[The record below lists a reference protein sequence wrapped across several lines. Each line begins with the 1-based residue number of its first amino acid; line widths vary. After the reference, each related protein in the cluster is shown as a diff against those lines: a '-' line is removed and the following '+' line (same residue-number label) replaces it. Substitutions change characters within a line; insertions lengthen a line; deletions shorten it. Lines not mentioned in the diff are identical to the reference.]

1 MDKEAI
7 FPIRNRIL
15 SDKREDKTE
24 ENTHTN
30 APREREKKEQTII
43 FFVQSL
49 VFDDAFAFRGS
60 FLMSWLL
67 SA

>member
-1 MDKEAI
+1 MKNGLINVDKEAI

-30 APREREKKEQTII
+30 CSPEREKKKEQMI
-43 FFVQSL
+43 FFVQS
-49 VFDDAFAFRGS
+49 FGF
-60 FLMSWLL
+60 
-67 SA
+67 